1 MSGKAKKAA
10 PPELGRK
17 GAYVLRNRAALLR
30 STREVLATKGKSAT
44 IEDIAEHAEVAV
56 STVYKHFKDKDALIS
71 ATILAA
77 FAEWEPWAMSFA
89 EDFSDPL
96 EQFVM
101 PMRVFVRLNQ
111 THPHNAQ
118 TLVNYFDVI
127 AQIVPQLQATM
138 LGHVKTLTKAKILTI
153 SNPEIAAKVIE
164 IIGSP
169 KIQRTLYATTGGQSG
184 HRSAWLDSDLNAFT
198 NNFYANTLE
207 NMDNSYLRPR
217 FAGFVE
223 VQTDSGDVLAEAV
236 YGKIS
241 PEKAIQGINQI
252 YQDKLKKWS
261 DFQ

>member
-10 PPELGRK
+10 SPELGRK

-30 STREVLATKGKSAT
+30 STSEVLATKGQSAT

-153 SNPEIAAKVIE
+153 SNPEIAAKNLHAILTFAVINQVKN
-164 IIGSP
+164 P
-169 KIQRTLYATTGGQSG
+169 KAT
-184 HRSAWLDSDLNAFT
+184 
-198 NNFYANTLE
+198 E
-207 NMDNSYLRPR
+207 ND
-217 FAGFVE
+217 A
-223 VQTDSGDVLAEAV
+223 DEAV
-236 YGKIS
+236 RIGLSMLGISDAKAKKIM
-241 PEKAIQGINQI
+241 QI
-252 YQDKLKKWS
+252 PFPKLKAQRS
-261 DFQ
+261 S